1 MNIVVNDVA
10 LSFPEAATKEKEGIV
25 KTTMDFD
32 NQNES
37 TAIRAFALT
46 QLKNK
51 VDSIIGSGIVP
62 APRLSYPLN
71 NEEDVAT
78 SLVPIVTANP
88 SSAPETYEIAGFI
101 LQIGTDPNF
110 VVGTYQEQQI
120 GINEQFQPFQLNFN
134 TQYYARCVSV
144 FNEVGS
150 AGVQHHSEA
159 SPTYKFKT
167 EELSSE
173 DLPPV
178 RSVDLTNHLNQD
190 LDDGTVPIYDFFK
203 VVAKTTMEQD
213 QVTEFTWHYQV
224 VGDLGEMPTYNN
236 LPDTFVLVPG
246 KQYSVNV
253 WYTCKNSSGELLTS
267 QTHNSVWNS
276 VTLKNYIKPKSD
288 TPNYVKNVALINKDA
303 KRPIVAATETSG
315 QLLTNIFYDRELNQ
329 INGDGIDPADTGRT
343 SNYTVQKC
351 HVEVKDSADT
361 LLTEKDDVDCY
372 IGSGNSN
379 KSHFFVE
386 FDLADIIN
394 LNDYVNKDI
403 YVYVTISNV
412 AKTDSIVSGGI
423 YSKVT
428 ASGLAQQPGTMGFGV
443 GTYPGDDL
451 ADLKLQAMNGT
462 DDPNSDNFGNY
473 ERTDGKG
480 VMVFIPAFC
489 YSFEPSEIPS
499 NVTSSSGFGFK
510 WFSEFDYNEQKAND
524 AGYILHEAFLDGTE
538 TKSGFFIA
546 KYLMSK
552 GIKSVKNGIPISLTG
567 SVSSATSLSEGN
579 GAEGYAID
587 ALTLSKTWGTNY
599 NCASVYMYSAL
610 AMLSLVHGWHAKDT
624 NVCAWF
630 DPKLITNYP
639 KGCNNG
645 TLGDSNDDTIKYRNG
660 DTIQGA
666 KPNTGSANHFAKTT
680 HNGQMS
686 GVCDLNGCIDQVAIG
701 CLLNGPNWY
710 LRATNAKLSD
720 YTKNNVQSI
729 NSSVYRKTSVFNGNR
744 NYLWGA
750 AGQNA
755 FFTDK
760 NGDKRT
766 LCGLIPAGTAGTG
779 INEFGIDRVY
789 WSTDYSTG
797 AWGCMRCG
805 GAWGETLSSGIW
817 SRFCNSANH
826 EGWTTFPHANWG
838 FRCGCYGNK

>member
-1 MNIVVNDVA
+1 MNIVVNDVT
-10 LSFPEAATKEKEGIV
+10 LPFPEGATKEKEGIV

-32 NQNES
+32 NQDES

-46 QLKNK
+46 QLNNK
-51 VDSIIGSGIVP
+51 VESIIGGGIVP

-88 SSAPETYEIAGFI
+88 SSDPETYEITAFI
-101 LQIGTDPNF
+101 LDIGTDPNF
-110 VVGTYQEQQI
+110 AVGTYQEQKI

-150 AGVQHHSEA
+150 EGVQHYSEA

-173 DLPPV
+173 NLPAI

-190 LDDGTVPIYDFFK
+190 LDDGSTPIYDFFK
-203 VVAKTTMEQD
+203 IVVTNPMTPEQQA

-236 LPDTFVLVPG
+236 LPDTFVLVPN

-276 VTLKNYIKPKSD
+276 VTLKNYIKSKSD
-288 TPNYVKNVALINKDA
+288 NPNYVNNVALIDKDA
-303 KRPIVAATETSG
+303 KHPIVAATETSG
-315 QLLTNIFYDRELNQ
+315 QLLTNIFYDRQLTQ
-329 INGDGIDPADTGRT
+329 INGDGIDPADTNRT

-351 HVEVKDSADT
+351 HVEVKDSADI

-372 IGSGNSN
+372 IGSGNSD

-394 LNDYVNKDI
+394 LDDYVDKDTYI
-403 YVYVTISNV
+403 YITIYNV
-412 AKTDSIVSGGI
+412 AKTDSIVLGGI
-423 YSKVT
+423 YSKIV
-428 ASGLAQQPGTMGFGV
+428 AADLPQQPGQMGFGV
-443 GTYPGDDL
+443 GVYPGTDL
-451 ADLKLQAMNGT
+451 ADLKLQAMDGT
-462 DDPNSDNFGNY
+462 DDPNSDNYGNY

-480 VMVFIPAFC
+480 IMVFIPAFC

-499 NVTSSSGFGFK
+499 NVTSASGFGFK
-510 WFSEFDYNEQKAND
+510 WFKEFDYDEAKANE
-524 AGYILHEAFLDGTE
+524 AEYILHEAFLDGTE

-552 GIKSVKNGIPISLTG
+552 GIKSVKGGIPISLC
-567 SVSSATSLSEGN
+567 SSKYSDASSSEEGN
-579 GAEGYAID
+579 GAEGKVWD
-587 ALTLSKTWGTNY
+587 ALTLSKTWGTGY

-610 AMLSLVHGWHAKDT
+610 AMLSLVHGWHAKSTDI
-624 NVCAWF
+624 CAWY
-630 DPKLITNYP
+630 DASGTTNYP
-639 KGCNNG
+639 KGCNNNL
-645 TLGDSNDDTIKYRNG
+645 LGDVDDKTIGYENG
-660 DTIQGA
+660 DKKQTY
-666 KPNTGSANHFAKTT
+666 KPKTGSANHFAKTT

-686 GVCDLNGCIDQVAIG
+686 GVCDLNGCMEELAVGATLYG
-701 CLLNGPNWY
+701 YTWY
-710 LRATNAKLSD
+710 LRAQNAKLVD
-720 YTKNNVQSI
+720 YTKDNVNTT
-729 NSSVYRKTSVFNGNR
+729 NSSIYRSTSVFDGNR

-766 LCGLIPAGTAGTG
+766 LCGLTPAGNTTFGT
-779 INEFGIDRVY
+779 NEFGRDRAY
-789 WSTDYSTG
+789 WAPGGTYHCSV
-797 AWGCMRCG
+797 RCG
-805 GAWGETLSSGIW
+805 GSWSSSSDAGVW
-817 SRFCNSANH
+817 YRYGSAIA
-826 EGWTTFPHANWG
+826 GWDVTSERGG
-838 FRCGCYGNK
+838 FRCSCYGNK